1 MTVAA
6 VRGVPGDTGRALV
19 GEVAT
24 LVGDRREAAW
34 IVEHAGAAGLGPA
47 GARAL
52 ARRRAAGE
60 PLQYVLGTWPFRT
73 LELRVDRRALVPRPE
88 TEVVVGVALDE
99 LAALGRP
106 ARVVVDLGTG
116 SGAIALS
123 VAVEA
128 RSGADLEVWA
138 TDRSA
143 DALALARENVA
154 CLAATDPAAAA
165 RVRLAEGSWFAAL
178 PAGLA
183 GQCDLVVANP
193 PYVAEDE
200 LPGLDP
206 VVREWEPRAALVAGT
221 GRTGIGGLADVE
233 AVVTGAARWLAP
245 GGALV
250 VELAPHQAEAAAG
263 VARRAGLT
271 GVRTERD
278 LAGRL
283 RMVVAHR

>member
-1 MTVAA
+1 MTVPTAPDGAA
-6 VRGVPGDTGRALV
+6 RALV
-19 GEVAT
+19 GEVRT
-24 LVGDRREAAW
+24 LVGDRREATW
-34 IVEHAGAAGLGPA
+34 IVEHAEAAGLGVQ
-47 GARAL
+47 GARVL

-99 LAALGRP
+99 LAVLGRP
-106 ARVVVDLGTG
+106 GRVAIDLGTG

-123 VAVEA
+123 LAVEA
-128 RSGADLEVWA
+128 RGGTDLEVWA

-143 DALALARENVA
+143 EALALAGENVA
-154 CLAATDPAAAA
+154 RLAGTDPAAAA
-165 RVRLAEGSWFAAL
+165 RLRLVEGSWFAAL
-178 PAGLA
+178 PAALA
-183 GQCDLVVANP
+183 GRCDLIVANP

-206 VVREWEPRAALVAGT
+206 VVREWEPRSALVAGP
-221 GRTGIGGLADVE
+221 GRSGVAGLADVE
-233 AVVTGAARWLAP
+233 EVLTGAARWLAP
-245 GGALV
+245 GGAVV
-250 VELAPHQAEAAAG
+250 VELAPHQAAGAAD
-263 VARRAGLT
+263 VARRAGLA

>member
-1 MTVAA
+1 MLPDMDRT
-6 VRGVPGDTGRALV
+6 LV

-24 LVGDRREAAW
+24 LVGDRREATW
-34 IVEHAGAAGLGPA
+34 IVEHAGATGLGPD

-73 LELRVDRRALVPRPE
+73 LEVRVDRRALVPRPE

-106 ARVVVDLGTG
+106 CRVAVDLGTG
-116 SGAIALS
+116 SGVIALS
-123 VAVEA
+123 LAVETRGSA
-128 RSGADLEVWA
+128 GLEVWA

-143 DALALARENVA
+143 EALALAGENVA
-154 CLAATDPAAAA
+154 RLAATDPAAAA
-165 RVRLAEGSWFAAL
+165 RVRLTEGSWFAAL

-183 GQCDLVVANP
+183 GRCDLVVANP
-193 PYVAEDE
+193 PYVAEGE
-200 LPGLDP
+200 LSGLDP
-206 VVREWEPRAALVAGT
+206 VVREWEPRSALVAGP
-221 GRTGIGGLADVE
+221 GRSGVDGLADVE
-233 AVVTGAARWLAP
+233 EVVTGAARWLAP
-245 GGALV
+245 GGAVV
-250 VELAPHQAEAAAG
+250 VELAPHQAAAAAD
-263 VARRAGLT
+263 VARRAGLA